1 MPLVLQGS
9 GGDGTGVSGG
19 ATSSAISGSITS
31 GSRRIG
37 GEDDASSSVRSGTS
51 DGIVSVGVLD
61 GRVGEVVVAM
71 LTSCFFAR
79 DKDNDNDNG
88 SLPRRGG
95 GGGDRGSADDDD
107 GDGVVGCVGRDGD
120 DEGGNKDDGGSDALP
135 PPPLATAAVG
145 IYSWDSLRKHLLP
158 PLRIFAPALWE
169 RFIQGV
175 VTQLKDSL
183 TLTPPSSSTQQVP
196 QPSSS
201 SSSPPLS
208 SALTQPL
215 SLSFQPR
222 KWARHLCGLLTT
234 VTVPIAEM
242 VPLVRAGRDI
252 DERVERAGMIKAVGL
267 TSAGE
272 ATNNQ
277 TTRINYFR
285 SINCALTPSR

>member
-19 ATSSAISGSITS
+19 ATSSAISGSIAS
-31 GSRRIG
+31 GSRVG
-37 GEDDASSSVRSGTS
+37 YVDVSTSERSGTS
-51 DGIVSVGVLD
+51 DGSARIGVLD
-61 GRVGEVVVAM
+61 GRVGEVVVVAM

-88 SLPRRGG
+88 ASSRQGG
-95 GGGDRGSADDDD
+95 GRDDTEDCE
-107 GDGVVGCVGRDGD
+107 GDGD
-120 DEGGNKDDGGSDALP
+120 DVGGNKGEGGSDALP
-135 PPPLATAAVG
+135 SPPLATAAAG
-145 IYSWDSLRKHLLP
+145 IHSWDSLRKHLLP
-158 PLRIFAPALWE
+158 SLRIFAPALWE
-169 RFIQGV
+169 KFIQGV

-183 TLTPPSSSTQQVP
+183 TLTPPSSSPQQVP
-196 QPSSS
+196 QPS

-215 SLSFQPR
+215 SLCFQPR

-242 VPLVRAGRDI
+242 VPLVRAGRDT
-252 DERVERAGMIKAVGL
+252 DERVERAGLIQAVGL

-272 ATNNQ
+272 A
-277 TTRINYFR
+277 
-285 SINCALTPSR
+285 